1 MRVWKALLCAAVLT
15 VMAAPAAH
23 ADEWNKKTILTFS
36 GPVQLPGATLPAGSY
51 VFKLADLNGNRH
63 VVQVFDKDEQKIFA
77 TLMAI
82 PNERLEPAD
91 EPLILF
97 SERAAGSP
105 QAVKVWF
112 YPGERIGNEFVYP
125 KSQAVAIAKANKT
138 SVLAVA
144 DNTSS
149 NAYKTAEVGRFDDR
163 GVWQPEG
170 EKAVATTAPPATTA
184 PKATT
189 SDSTMAKSTASGS
202 TASQSNTA
210 GTSGKR
216 SSRKSLPRT
225 ASTLPLMA
233 LLSALALAG
242 GLALRRA
249 RA

>member
-170 EKAVATTAPPATTA
+170 EKAVATTAP
-184 PKATT
+184 KATT

-233 LLSALALAG
+233 FLGALALAG
-242 GLALRRA
+242 GFALRRA

>member
-23 ADEWNKKTILTFS
+23 ADQWNKKTILTFS

-63 VVQVFDKDEQKIFA
+63 VVQVFDKDEKKIFA

-82 PNERLEPAD
+82 PNDRLEPAD

-125 KSQAVAIAKANKT
+125 KSQALAIAKANKT
-138 SVLAVA
+138 TVLAVA

-149 NAYKTAEVGRFDDR
+149 STYKTAEVGRFDDR

-170 EKAVATTAPPATTA
+170 EKAVATTAP
-184 PKATT
+184 KATT
-189 SDSTMAKSTASGS
+189 TDSTMARST
-202 TASQSNTA
+202 TAAPSNTA
-210 GTSGKR
+210 GTAGR
-216 SSRKSLPRT
+216 SARKSLPRT

-233 LLSALALAG
+233 LLSALSLAG
-242 GLALRRA
+242 GLALRRRRVA
-249 RA
+249 